1 MPVII
6 EFSRCI
12 GTYSS
17 AKFEL
22 CRVIK
27 QADAKDIDLQLNIT
41 PDVIAALESY
51 GYKVIRPDVRDQA
64 HDKEVN
70 QHGND

>member
-22 CRVIK
+22 YRVIK